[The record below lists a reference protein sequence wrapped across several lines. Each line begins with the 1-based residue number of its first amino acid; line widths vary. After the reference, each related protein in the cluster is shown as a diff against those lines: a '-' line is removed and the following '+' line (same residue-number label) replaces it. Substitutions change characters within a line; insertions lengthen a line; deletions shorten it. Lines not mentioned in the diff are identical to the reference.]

1 MKKTRGP
8 IAVMLKSPRRDV
20 KSSTVPMETLGKK
33 EREAIEDELSCALLS
48 RGKEKKCD
56 SPQSSNYTYL
66 KQT

>member
-1 MKKTRGP
+1 M
-8 IAVMLKSPRRDV
+8 